1 MIIRVSTHFSWFDNQ
16 LDSEFVTEWSSQDML
31 KNNGII
37 LFCEL
42 VTWVLITLGTT
53 HRLGVMFYKKVKNNI
68 TALLLFTSLR
78 ITIFFRNVNI
88 RGSDLSTEL
97 KITSKFYLLRNK
109 YLRHFVFVY
118 IFAIAIL
125 DKQCF
130 YQFIITVLQ

>member
-1 MIIRVSTHFSWFDNQ
+1 
-16 LDSEFVTEWSSQDML
+16 
-31 KNNGII
+31 
-37 LFCEL
+37 
-42 VTWVLITLGTT
+42 
-53 HRLGVMFYKKVKNNI
+53 MFYKKVKNNI